1 MFTKTKIVLGLC
13 IVTGLLLGGLSF
25 LDASPTQQAALAP
38 DRDIVGSYLDSR
50 GDEHVTIMVNGG
62 WSYVD
67 FIIYG
72 SFELVPVEDGKK
84 TEVRIFSGGKQ
95 IATTN
100 LFAGEELAMIDA
112 KKIVDGIRNP

>member
-1 MFTKTKIVLGLC
+1 MFTQTKIVLGLC
-13 IVTGLLLGGLSF
+13 VVTGLLLGGLSL

-67 FIIYG
+67 FVIYR
-72 SFELVPVEDGKK
+72 SFELVPVLDDKGM
-84 TEVRIFSGGKQ
+84 EVRIFSGGKR

-100 LFAGEELAMIDA
+100 LFAGEELAMIEA
-112 KKIVDGIRNP
+112 KKIVDGIRRP